1 LFVACYRIN
10 AAPAVGECTAVSRHH
25 QRRVALGDELERC
38 QIAAEGISVESTL
51 EREEVVAGEEES
63 VGRRPQADMTE

>member
-1 LFVACYRIN
+1 
-10 AAPAVGECTAVSRHH
+10 VSRHH
-25 QRRVALGDELERC
+25 QRRVTLGDELERC

-51 EREEVVAGEEES
+51 EREGVVAGEEES